1 MGAVAAANESSFL
14 AESSFIAAA
23 DAECA
28 SATLSWCARR
38 RDGAA
43 PSAQRGLSRV
53 ERVGAVGAV
62 AVMSLRAS
70 LSARAQ
76 VRVTGQGHALTH
88 VLHLMIYRRL

>member
-53 ERVGAVGAV
+53 QWVGAVWW
-62 AVMSLRAS
+62 
-70 LSARAQ
+70 
-76 VRVTGQGHALTH
+76 VRQTRWVRWVRWQ
-88 VLHLMIYRRL
+88 